1 MENDSRNEI
10 FNLAPFGLIEISSE
24 GLIQDA
30 NPKAADI
37 LGGSVS
43 DDLIGRDLLSFVQV
57 RDNQLFK
64 EYIRQINDEGYRPGW
79 RTFYIMNLQENPIRI
94 LVFGQPNS
102 DHDQGSVTLYFLKSN
117 VDFRGT
123 DMENLPTLDVLGSKY
138 WLIFEYA
145 LIGVAVFDED
155 LNVDEVNQCFAD
167 YFNLD
172 RNAIQG
178 QHYNQI
184 FDHQTYKAI
193 HDLINEMDLN
203 GKDFGKNVVTILTE
217 EGEPSVLEFSLAIM
231 PDEIHGKNMI
241 VMIVEDITNE
251 RDTHQALIQSEK
263 LALTGRLAASLA
275 HEINNP
281 LQTSI
286 GCLGLAEE
294 MLESDD
300 RDLRVY
306 IRMAME
312 ELQRSARIVKKLRD
326 LNHPSDESGKSPV
339 NLKEVLE
346 SVLILTKKQFSDR
359 NIVPVFPFEGQPAY
373 VLASSDQLQQV
384 FLNLV
389 MNAIDAIPRG
399 GNIYLDIIK
408 TDNPNGQKVVIR
420 DTGTGISEE
429 NMGKLFNPFFTTK
442 EEGLGL
448 GLFIC
453 KNIIEDYK
461 GTLNVESELGVGTA
475 FTIWLPGLE

>member
-1 MENDSRNEI
+1 
-10 FNLAPFGLIEISSE
+10 
-24 GLIQDA
+24 
-30 NPKAADI
+30 
-37 LGGSVS
+37 
-43 DDLIGRDLLSFVQV
+43 
-57 RDNQLFK
+57 
-64 EYIRQINDEGYRPGW
+64 
-79 RTFYIMNLQENPIRI
+79 
-94 LVFGQPNS
+94 
-102 DHDQGSVTLYFLKSN
+102 
-117 VDFRGT
+117 
-123 DMENLPTLDVLGSKY
+123 MENLPTLDILGSKY
-138 WLIFEYA
+138 WSIFEYA

-178 QHYNQI
+178 QRYNQI

-193 HDLINEMDLN
+193 HDLIKEMDLN
-203 GKDFGKNVVTILTE
+203 GKGFGKNVVTLSSE
-217 EGEPSVLEFSLAIM
+217 KDELKVLEFSLAIM

-326 LNHPSDESGKSPV
+326 LNHPSDELGKSPV